1 QKEKYDNLYKF
12 FKENEKKYQYTGF
25 TKEAINKTQN
35 VGYQNEYFYITY
47 LSRNLKEYRKYY
59 EPLIHKNDKE
69 FKEGM
74 QKARKKLNYTANTNT
89 VATLFSTNDERNRKE
104 KINNVIDLSEKIERT
119 KDMPIK
125 NTITTQLGNKL
136 IGTKKARFD
145 DKKVVSF
152 GAFEDEYNK

>member
-1 QKEKYDNLYKF
+1 
-12 FKENEKKYQYTGF
+12 
-25 TKEAINKTQN
+25 
-35 VGYQNEYFYITY
+35 
-47 LSRNLKEYRKYY
+47 
-59 EPLIHKNDKE
+59 
-69 FKEGM
+69 
-74 QKARKKLNYTANTNT
+74 ARKELNYTANTNT

-136 IGTKKARFD
+136 IGKKKARFD

>member
-1 QKEKYDNLYKF
+1 M
-12 FKENEKKYQYTGF
+12 
-25 TKEAINKTQN
+25 
-35 VGYQNEYFYITY
+35 
-47 LSRNLKEYRKYY
+47 
-59 EPLIHKNDKE
+59 IHKNDKE

-74 QKARKKLNYTANTNT
+74 QQARKELNYTANSNT
-89 VATLFSTNDERNRKE
+89 VATLFSTNDKDKE

-125 NTITTQLGNKL
+125 NTITTQLGNKF

-152 GAFEDEYNK
+152 GAFEDE

>member
-1 QKEKYDNLYKF
+1 MNKRINTMYFSGTDTTKKVVCGIAEKLSED
-12 FKENEKKYQYTGF
+12 FK
-25 TKEAINKTQN
+25 
-35 VGYQNEYFYITY
+35 V
-47 LSRNLKEYRKYY
+47 
-59 EPLIHKNDKE
+59 
-69 FKEGM
+69 
-74 QKARKKLNYTANTNT
+74 
-89 VATLFSTNDERNRKE
+89 KE

>member
-1 QKEKYDNLYKF
+1 
-12 FKENEKKYQYTGF
+12 
-25 TKEAINKTQN
+25 
-35 VGYQNEYFYITY
+35 
-47 LSRNLKEYRKYY
+47 
-59 EPLIHKNDKE
+59 
-69 FKEGM
+69 M
-74 QKARKKLNYTANTNT
+74 QKARKELNYTANTNT

-136 IGTKKARFD
+136 IGTKARFD